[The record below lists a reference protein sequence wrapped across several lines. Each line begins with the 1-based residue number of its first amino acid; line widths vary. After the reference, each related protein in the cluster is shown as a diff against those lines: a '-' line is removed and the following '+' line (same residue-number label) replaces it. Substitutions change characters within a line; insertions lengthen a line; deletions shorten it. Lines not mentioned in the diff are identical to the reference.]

1 MYVHIGDDIAVRSD
15 TVTAVVNL
23 ETVLPSQKDVTGF
36 IKAEDENNRLQYLT
50 DDIPRSMILT
60 VDRTYISSLSVEV
73 LRRRI
78 EGEMTI

>member
-23 ETVLPSQKDVTGF
+23 ETVLPSQRDVTGF

-78 EGEMTI
+78 EGKMTI

>member
-15 TVTAVVNL
+15 TVTAVVNI